1 MLREMARDYRCQI
14 AVFLVTSATY
24 SGVLQ
29 GQSDQVM
36 RVEANCYAMAM
47 ELLAASRGQLV
58 DGKDN
63 LQLGPD
69 ARQAIELVGNLWDE
83 IYVLQS
89 ADASGRQ
96 YENPQA
102 VSDRCA
108 LLLAGLIGT
117 EIASS
122 ISRYIANQRTSM
134 QNLPDRVTGLSRE
147 LGTIG
152 AQALSLN
159 TVRTSEVLTD
169 RCLGGVM
176 QSAVLGENKGTAVET
191 TARTVCR
198 EPGEGAIPISA
209 AALTDSLQKTA
220 PDAVRK
226 SETLLRSKSGTS
238 RTHDSAA
245 NLVRKTGD
253 MLRNHENA
261 ALPQLRDTCARDG
274 ANVGRIWKVAVG
286 KKGQAVLTASGLR
299 SAQLYFQQVLGE
311 VEKQAEAAEGRKKQ
325 ELTAARRTKDQIS
338 ALQQQLGRR
347 LRWWPADRPR
357 KDALVAA
364 VADYLRASC
373 TAECSHA
380 AAETFRTLAD
390 VLRGYIGGVEKRVE
404 TSRNRLRQL
413 QQTAVHT
420 STLTAGSEGEIDIT
434 TPHVVNQLFS
444 KLCPETTEVIDL
456 LKEEFG
462 VSDADVIS
470 GLAGKPEF
478 YAKAKAVI
486 RRKFDALLSSINI
499 TDVLVELLQKPESR
513 KDTSARIREAVS
525 RCQPMWQADPG
536 QIGVEFSDTLI
547 IGLPR
552 SENSGNNQL
561 IRRMLGDAAIGQI
574 NPNAQYRAVPQMV
587 DITDQSRIY
596 ILRMTIGACWHYL
609 REMRTAER
617 SYNEWNR
624 IGSHSVHIFSRSAVS
639 KMSRLIPEQ
648 PKVKVH

>member
-1 MLREMARDYRCQI
+1 
-14 AVFLVTSATY
+14 
-24 SGVLQ
+24 
-29 GQSDQVM
+29 
-36 RVEANCYAMAM
+36 
-47 ELLAASRGQLV
+47 
-58 DGKDN
+58 

-245 NLVRKTGD
+245 NLVRK
-253 MLRNHENA
+253 
-261 ALPQLRDTCARDG
+261 
-274 ANVGRIWKVAVG
+274 
-286 KKGQAVLTASGLR
+286 
-299 SAQLYFQQVLGE
+299 
-311 VEKQAEAAEGRKKQ
+311 
-325 ELTAARRTKDQIS
+325 
-338 ALQQQLGRR
+338 
-347 LRWWPADRPR
+347 
-357 KDALVAA
+357 
-364 VADYLRASC
+364 
-373 TAECSHA
+373 
-380 AAETFRTLAD
+380 
-390 VLRGYIGGVEKRVE
+390 
-404 TSRNRLRQL
+404 
-413 QQTAVHT
+413 
-420 STLTAGSEGEIDIT
+420 
-434 TPHVVNQLFS
+434 
-444 KLCPETTEVIDL
+444 
-456 LKEEFG
+456 
-462 VSDADVIS
+462 
-470 GLAGKPEF
+470 
-478 YAKAKAVI
+478 
-486 RRKFDALLSSINI
+486 
-499 TDVLVELLQKPESR
+499 
-513 KDTSARIREAVS
+513 
-525 RCQPMWQADPG
+525 
-536 QIGVEFSDTLI
+536 
-547 IGLPR
+547 
-552 SENSGNNQL
+552 
-561 IRRMLGDAAIGQI
+561 
-574 NPNAQYRAVPQMV
+574 
-587 DITDQSRIY
+587 
-596 ILRMTIGACWHYL
+596 
-609 REMRTAER
+609 
-617 SYNEWNR
+617 
-624 IGSHSVHIFSRSAVS
+624 
-639 KMSRLIPEQ
+639 
-648 PKVKVH
+648 